1 MPTAAP
7 GAAARISATMR
18 ATTASRPSTVSAP
31 GRRFVAADRS
41 CPSRQPWA
49 AWSSTTWKPAS
60 TASAADARKPS
71 TIAASSA
78 SLSARARV
86 GSRGERTAEG
96 ATGWYHCSAP
106 VVSRPRWTSWQ
117 AAIAPS
123 LRIASARAAIPA
135 RASGRHASVV
145 IRRRQVDSGA
155 VTVPPTVSIAAPPA
169 ARRRQYSASA
179 GRARPSSSSPRPCA
193 VPTSRLRRRRP
204 PRANGAAARGV
215 PALIARGSD
224 LRAAP
229 ADGIEVAG
237 RVDLR
242 LAPQQVERQPA
253 DPPAAG
259 LAPQLGVVAADEQ
272 LRALRILGEHLVRGV
287 VDERLRVVAVD
298 LDVVDAQ
305 QVVLPDDAGDG
316 VGDPAGDCVAAG
328 DRLGVAVLGDEV
340 VGQDGAQAV
349 DVEAVDRRGVAVQ
362 RVGDVGAVLQ
372 RADRRIGDGRGRGV
386 AHHATFIQTLLVCV
400 SSSSDASPRLR
411 PWPDCFTPPYGTDG
425 YTIWYV
431 LTQTVPARSARL
443 ARCASDTSLVQTP
456 AARPNSVSLA
466 IR

>member
-1 MPTAAP
+1 M
-7 GAAARISATMR
+7 
-18 ATTASRPSTVSAP
+18 
-31 GRRFVAADRS
+31 
-41 CPSRQPWA
+41 
-49 AWSSTTWKPAS
+49 TWKPAS
-60 TASAADARKPS
+60 TACAADARKPS

-86 GSRGERTAEG
+86 GSRGERTADG

-106 VVSRPRWTSWQ
+106 VVSRPRGTSWQ

-123 LRIASARAAIPA
+123 LRIARARAAMPA
-135 RASGRHASVV
+135 RTSGRHASVV
-145 IRRRQVDSGA
+145 IRRRQVDSGPG
-155 VTVPPTVSIAAPPA
+155 TVPPTGSIPAPPPPTASIAAPPA

-179 GRARPSSSSPRPCA
+179 GRARPSSSRPRPWA

-242 LAPQQVERQPA
+242 LTPQQVEQQPA

-316 VGDPAGDCVAAG
+316 VADPAGDRVAAG
-328 DRLGVAVLGDEV
+328 DRLGVAVLRDEV

-349 DVEAVDRRGVAVQ
+349 HVEAVDRRRVAVQ

-372 RADRRIGDGRGRGV
+372 RADRRVGDGRDRGV
-386 AHHATFIQTLLVCV
+386 AHHATFIQMLFVCV
-400 SSSSDASPRLR
+400 SSSSDASPRSR

-425 YTIWYV
+425 
-431 LTQTVPARSARL
+431 
-443 ARCASDTSLVQTP
+443 
-456 AARPNSVSLA
+456 
-466 IR
+466 

>member
-1 MPTAAP
+1 M
-7 GAAARISATMR
+7 
-18 ATTASRPSTVSAP
+18 
-31 GRRFVAADRS
+31 
-41 CPSRQPWA
+41 
-49 AWSSTTWKPAS
+49 TWKPAS
-60 TASAADARKPS
+60 TACAADARKPS
-71 TIAASSA
+71 TIAPSSA

-86 GSRGERTAEG
+86 GSRGERTADG

-123 LRIASARAAIPA
+123 LRIACARVAMPA
-135 RASGRHASVV
+135 RTSGRHASVV

-179 GRARPSSSSPRPCA
+179 GRASPSSSRPRPWA
-193 VPTSRLRRRRP
+193 VPTSRLRRTSS
-204 PRANGAAARGV
+204 PRANGDAARPV
-215 PALIARGSD
+215 PALIARGSR

-237 RVDLR
+237 RVDPGLP
-242 LAPQQVERQPA
+242 PQHVEQQPA

-272 LRALRILGEHLVRGV
+272 LCALRSLGEHLVGGV

-298 LDVVDAQ
+298 VDVVDAQ
-305 QVVLPDDAGDG
+305 QVMLPDDAGDG
-316 VGDPAGDCVAAG
+316 VADPAGDRVAAG
-328 DRLGVAVLGDEV
+328 DRLGVAVLRDEV
-340 VGQDGAQAV
+340 VGQGGAQAV
-349 DVEAVDRRGVAVQ
+349 NVEAVDRGRVAVQ

-372 RADRRIGDGRGRGV
+372 RPDRRVGEGRDRGV
-386 AHHATFIQTLLVCV
+386 AHHATFIQMLLVCV

-425 YTIWYV
+425 
-431 LTQTVPARSARL
+431 
-443 ARCASDTSLVQTP
+443 
-456 AARPNSVSLA
+456 
-466 IR
+466 